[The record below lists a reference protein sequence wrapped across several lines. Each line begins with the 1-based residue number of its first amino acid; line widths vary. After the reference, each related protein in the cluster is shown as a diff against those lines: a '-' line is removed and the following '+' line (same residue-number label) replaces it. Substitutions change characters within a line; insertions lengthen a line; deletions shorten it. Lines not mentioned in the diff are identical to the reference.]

1 MNKTFSY
8 FTDVIRVFKSKQE
21 LLTPPISYKI
31 NVTSIWSE
39 DIAAAKNLATSLDV
53 CIFKLYSII

>member
-39 DIAAAKNLATSLDV
+39 DIVAAKNLATSLDV